1 MRLCVHDSCSWGR
14 ETWRVHL
21 QGDPQSAIVDV
32 SVWECGSVLSPPG
45 PAMAMVEEVEEQV
58 EKREESEAAE
68 GQHWCCGQEVAARQ
82 AGHKQVAG

>member
-1 MRLCVHDSCSWGR
+1 
-14 ETWRVHL
+14 
-21 QGDPQSAIVDV
+21 
-32 SVWECGSVLSPPG
+32 
-45 PAMAMVEEVEEQV
+45 MAMVEEVEEQVEEQV